1 MGAHWLNTMKGLF
14 PLLVLIFILNLL
26 ACNSKKK
33 VVLSGDEPVDIKD
46 FIESFQPLTLPY
58 EIDDSSVSKKK
69 NDTTLISYKVLTH
82 LVPDTVLTNV
92 FGNDQ
97 KLKVYPIGRV
107 SVPEHGNYVFVKALS
122 ASHRAA
128 LILCF
133 DKKDSFIAAMPVM
146 QPDASTAT
154 TQTFTI
160 DKRFTLSKNI
170 TRKNSDGTTSD
181 GKNIYVLNE
190 PAKSFLLI
198 MTDALDEKTV
208 EVINPIDS
216 FARKNKFSADY
227 GKDKLNFVSIRDNK
241 RVGRMTFFVHFERK
255 NNCTGELKGEAN
267 FTSANSAMYTAAGDP
282 CALQFNFTSS
292 TVTIKEVQGCGSHRG
307 VDCIFEGTYPKK
319 KEVKKKEQKKPRKTS
334 T

>member
-1 MGAHWLNTMKGLF
+1 MKGLF
-14 PLLVLIFILNLL
+14 HLLLSIFIYSLF

-58 EIDDSSVSKKK
+58 QIDDTSVSKKK
-69 NDTTLISYKVLTH
+69 NDTALISYSVFTH
-82 LVPDTVLTNV
+82 LIPDTVLTNI
-92 FGNDQ
+92 FGKDQ
-97 KLKVYPIGRV
+97 KPKIYPIGRV
-107 SVPEHGNYVFVKALS
+107 AASGQGTYIFVKALS
-122 ASHRAA
+122 TNHKAA

-133 DKKDSFIAAMPVM
+133 NKKNEFITAMPVM
-146 QPDASTAT
+146 QPDANRAT

-160 DKRFTLSKNI
+160 DKRYTLSKSV

-216 FARKNKFSADY
+216 FARKNKFSGDY
-227 GKDKLNFVSIRDNK
+227 QKDKFNFVSIRDNRK
-241 RVGRMTFFVHFERK
+241 AGRLTFFVHFERK
-255 NNCTGELKGEAN
+255 NNCSGELKGEAN
-267 FTSANSAMYTAAGDP
+267 FTSANTAMYTAGGDP
-282 CALQFNFTSS
+282 CALQFKFTSS
-292 TVTIKEVQGCGSHRG
+292 TVTMKEVQGCGSHRG
-307 VDCIFEGTYPKK
+307 VDCIFEGTYSKK
-319 KEVKKKEQKKPRKTS
+319 KEIKKKEQKKTRKVS
-334 T
+334 S